1 VPEGRPIPESD
12 GPPARRPAG
21 PPDLI
26 GVALGSLAAGSAAG
40 AALVAL
46 ALLALRHRLDAVL
59 PLLPFAGIVVAV
71 TLAWWLAAPIAD
83 WWRRGVTAAL
93 AVFGAMMLAALT
105 APADMIGGRP
115 ALAGLAIVLAA
126 GALAA
131 ARYARRSGSR
141 AR

>member
-1 VPEGRPIPESD
+1 
-12 GPPARRPAG
+12 
-21 PPDLI
+21 
-26 GVALGSLAAGSAAG
+26 
-40 AALVAL
+40 VAL

-71 TLAWWLAAPIAD
+71 ALAWWLAAPITD

-93 AVFGAMMLAALT
+93 AVFGAMMLSALT

-115 ALAGLAIVLAA
+115 ALAVLATLLAA

-131 ARYARRSGSR
+131 ARYAHRSGSR

>member
-1 VPEGRPIPESD
+1 VPGD
-12 GPPARRPAG
+12 GS
-21 PPDLI
+21 PPDLV

-40 AALVAL
+40 SALVAL

-71 TLAWWLAAPIAD
+71 ALAWWLAAPITD

-93 AVFGAMMLAALT
+93 AVFGAMMLSALT
-105 APADMIGGRP
+105 APADMVGGRP
-115 ALAGLAIVLAA
+115 ALAVLAILLAA

-131 ARYARRSGSR
+131 ARYAQRSGSR